1 MHLSV
6 RFSTE
11 KELKQFQDL
20 LYEKS
25 GQGVSFTGLLE
36 AMVSE
41 VTIVTA
47 VHNIKSNKGSK
58 TAGVDRMKMDKYLQM
73 PKEELF
79 QLIQSNISNYKPK
92 PAKRKYIEKANG
104 KKRPLGIPT
113 VLDRIIQECM
123 RLILEPICEARFYP
137 HSYGFRPYRA
147 QKHAIRDIV
156 NVINASVKSKDQPVW
171 AVEGD
176 IKGCFDNINH
186 RLLLKKLWRIGIH
199 DKRVLKIISQMLKAG
214 YIDQDLYH
222 ATEMGTPQGG
232 ILSPLLSNVYLNDFD
247 WYVGRC
253 YMEPHRQC
261 KHKCNDTRRLKW
273 SGITPKYN
281 FRYAD
286 DWVILTSTEQEAFRM
301 KHELTKYFKHRMK
314 LELSQEKTYVTDL
327 RKNGIHFL
335 GYIVK
340 AERKRKTPDPATWS
354 DNLVGKPFPDMERL
368 TKKIHTLQKEVRKIG
383 LYTQS
388 NTQAAQIQYVNSVI
402 MGLAQYLQPSICSHA
417 YHAIDRRVNNTA
429 LAVWKNLFPKQYNQ
443 MQVPLKE
450 LSNLPHRHEGYDS
463 KTFAIQIDG
472 KWFGITYAFITHSR
486 YESKPFD
493 QKMTPYTEDGRRR
506 YVNYRTKHKPLPC
519 DRPSINTPEDI
530 ALSIYASGKGWR
542 ANFEY
547 FMNREYAYNRDKG
560 KCKCCGRYFSELIPK
575 HCHHVNPRLPIERI
589 NKVPNLAWLCI
600 PCSAACLA
608 MQGLSDSYVFYGYVD
623 QLLLGEELSKRGV
636 WPVLDYFAQDAQ
648 LGLGVQ
654 LWVVRG
660 GTAAQAVQAGGESG
674 VENRLS
680 TLQTDSEMGAAG
692 ASRTAGE
699 VFSDLLERGSAYL
712 PALRVQETD
721 QEGQTALLEA
731 GYAVLKNGVLAGY
744 LEGESAKGLELL
756 VNQVPSDVLEVPLSQ
771 GRVVV
776 RVTGSALVCTPRIE
790 NGTLAAVDLNCRVTA
805 EVAEIEGELTQE
817 DLEQVKQAIDSRQQ
831 RRITQALERLQS
843 WGTDCVG
850 LGQRLAMAD
859 PARGEKLLE
868 QWPEVFSSLP
878 VQVSVETSLTRLLFM
893 EES

>member
-354 DNLVGKPFPDMERL
+354 NNLVGKPFPDMERL
-368 TKKIHTLQKEVRKIG
+368 TKKSIPCKKKLGK
-383 LYTQS
+383 LDYTR
-388 NTQAAQIQYVNSVI
+388 NPT
-402 MGLAQYLQPSICSHA
+402 
-417 YHAIDRRVNNTA
+417 
-429 LAVWKNLFPKQYNQ
+429 
-443 MQVPLKE
+443 
-450 LSNLPHRHEGYDS
+450 
-463 KTFAIQIDG
+463 
-472 KWFGITYAFITHSR
+472 
-486 YESKPFD
+486 
-493 QKMTPYTEDGRRR
+493 RRR
-506 YVNYRTKHKPLPC
+506 
-519 DRPSINTPEDI
+519 
-530 ALSIYASGKGWR
+530 
-542 ANFEY
+542 
-547 FMNREYAYNRDKG
+547 
-560 KCKCCGRYFSELIPK
+560 
-575 HCHHVNPRLPIERI
+575 
-589 NKVPNLAWLCI
+589 
-600 PCSAACLA
+600 
-608 MQGLSDSYVFYGYVD
+608 
-623 QLLLGEELSKRGV
+623 
-636 WPVLDYFAQDAQ
+636 
-648 LGLGVQ
+648 
-654 LWVVRG
+654 
-660 GTAAQAVQAGGESG
+660 
-674 VENRLS
+674 
-680 TLQTDSEMGAAG
+680 
-692 ASRTAGE
+692 
-699 VFSDLLERGSAYL
+699 
-712 PALRVQETD
+712 
-721 QEGQTALLEA
+721 
-731 GYAVLKNGVLAGY
+731 LK
-744 LEGESAKGLELL
+744 
-756 VNQVPSDVLEVPLSQ
+756 
-771 GRVVV
+771 
-776 RVTGSALVCTPRIE
+776 
-790 NGTLAAVDLNCRVTA
+790 
-805 EVAEIEGELTQE
+805 
-817 DLEQVKQAIDSRQQ
+817 
-831 RRITQALERLQS
+831 
-843 WGTDCVG
+843 
-850 LGQRLAMAD
+850 
-859 PARGEKLLE
+859 
-868 QWPEVFSSLP
+868 SS
-878 VQVSVETSLTRLLFM
+878 M
-893 EES
+893 

>member
-1 MHLSV
+1 VHLSV

-327 RKNGIHFL
+327 RKNGIHL
-335 GYIVK
+335 LSVK
-340 AERKRKTPDPATWS
+340 AVSSKYVKARTEYLTPHTVREVHKTLR
-354 DNLVGKPFPDMERL
+354 N
-368 TKKIHTLQKEVRKIG
+368 
-383 LYTQS
+383 
-388 NTQAAQIQYVNSVI
+388 
-402 MGLAQYLQPSICSHA
+402 
-417 YHAIDRRVNNTA
+417 
-429 LAVWKNLFPKQYNQ
+429 
-443 MQVPLKE
+443 
-450 LSNLPHRHEGYDS
+450 
-463 KTFAIQIDG
+463 
-472 KWFGITYAFITHSR
+472 AF
-486 YESKPFD
+486 
-493 QKMTPYTEDGRRR
+493 
-506 YVNYRTKHKPLPC
+506 N
-519 DRPSINTPEDI
+519 
-530 ALSIYASGKGWR
+530 
-542 ANFEY
+542 
-547 FMNREYAYNRDKG
+547 
-560 KCKCCGRYFSELIPK
+560 
-575 HCHHVNPRLPIERI
+575 
-589 NKVPNLAWLCI
+589 
-600 PCSAACLA
+600 
-608 MQGLSDSYVFYGYVD
+608 
-623 QLLLGEELSKRGV
+623 
-636 WPVLDYFAQDAQ
+636 
-648 LGLGVQ
+648 
-654 LWVVRG
+654 
-660 GTAAQAVQAGGESG
+660 QAVKWELMTRNP
-674 VENRLS
+674 VEHA
-680 TLQTDSEMGAAG
+680 TLPKEEHKTRD
-692 ASRTAGE
+692 
-699 VFSDLLERGSAYL
+699 
-712 PALRVQETD
+712 
-721 QEGQTALLEA
+721 
-731 GYAVLKNGVLAGY
+731 
-744 LEGESAKGLELL
+744 
-756 VNQVPSDVLEVPLSQ
+756 
-771 GRVVV
+771 
-776 RVTGSALVCTPRIE
+776 IW
-790 NGTLAAVDLNCRVTA
+790 TA
-805 EVAEIEGELTQE
+805 EVLQKALEACDDDILRLAINLAFSCSLRMGELLGLTW
-817 DLEQVKQAIDSRQQ
+817 DCIDISPTS
-831 RRITQALERLQS
+831 IE
-843 WGTDCVG
+843 
-850 LGQRLAMAD
+850 LGQASIFVEKELQRVNREAMAD
-859 PARGEKLLE
+859 LDGKDIMFKFPPTFASTHTALVLKTPKTKTSVRKVFLPKTVAEMLVQRKADIEELKDLFGDEFVDFNLVFCSSNGKPIEGQVINRAFNKLIEEKGLPKVVFHSLRHSSITYKLKLNGGDMKSVQGDSGHAQVKMVADVYSHIIDDDRRLNAERMEAAFYSGRQATPEPVQPAATESSADDKELLLKLL
-868 QWPEVFSSLP
+868 QNPEMAALLKSLAK
-878 VQVSVETSLTRLLFM
+878 TL
-893 EES
+893 

>member
-25 GQGVSFTGLLE
+25 GQGVSFMGLLE

-368 TKKIHTLQKEVRKIG
+368 TKKIHTLQKKLG
-383 LYTQS
+383 KLDYTR
-388 NTQAAQIQYVNSVI
+388 NPT
-402 MGLAQYLQPSICSHA
+402 
-417 YHAIDRRVNNTA
+417 
-429 LAVWKNLFPKQYNQ
+429 
-443 MQVPLKE
+443 
-450 LSNLPHRHEGYDS
+450 
-463 KTFAIQIDG
+463 
-472 KWFGITYAFITHSR
+472 
-486 YESKPFD
+486 
-493 QKMTPYTEDGRRR
+493 RRR
-506 YVNYRTKHKPLPC
+506 
-519 DRPSINTPEDI
+519 
-530 ALSIYASGKGWR
+530 
-542 ANFEY
+542 
-547 FMNREYAYNRDKG
+547 
-560 KCKCCGRYFSELIPK
+560 
-575 HCHHVNPRLPIERI
+575 
-589 NKVPNLAWLCI
+589 
-600 PCSAACLA
+600 
-608 MQGLSDSYVFYGYVD
+608 
-623 QLLLGEELSKRGV
+623 
-636 WPVLDYFAQDAQ
+636 
-648 LGLGVQ
+648 
-654 LWVVRG
+654 
-660 GTAAQAVQAGGESG
+660 
-674 VENRLS
+674 
-680 TLQTDSEMGAAG
+680 
-692 ASRTAGE
+692 
-699 VFSDLLERGSAYL
+699 
-712 PALRVQETD
+712 
-721 QEGQTALLEA
+721 
-731 GYAVLKNGVLAGY
+731 LK
-744 LEGESAKGLELL
+744 
-756 VNQVPSDVLEVPLSQ
+756 
-771 GRVVV
+771 
-776 RVTGSALVCTPRIE
+776 
-790 NGTLAAVDLNCRVTA
+790 
-805 EVAEIEGELTQE
+805 
-817 DLEQVKQAIDSRQQ
+817 
-831 RRITQALERLQS
+831 
-843 WGTDCVG
+843 
-850 LGQRLAMAD
+850 
-859 PARGEKLLE
+859 
-868 QWPEVFSSLP
+868 SS
-878 VQVSVETSLTRLLFM
+878 M
-893 EES
+893 